1 MISLLVFLALVAA
14 TAFIGGQFQT
24 GAWYEMLRK
33 PAWTPADAV
42 FPLVWSALYVLIA
55 VAGWLVWR
63 APRGRTRTLALA
75 FWGGQLVLNAAWSW
89 VFFGL
94 HRPGWALV
102 ELIVLL
108 AAAGGFIAA
117 AEKSSR
123 AASLLFLPYAVW
135 LNFAAM
141 LNAAIWSLNRGG

>member
-14 TAFIGGQFQT
+14 AAFFGGQFQT
-24 GAWYEMLRK
+24 GAWYEMLHK

-42 FPLVWSALYVLIA
+42 FPIVWSALYVMIA

-63 APRGRTRTLALA
+63 APRGRPRTLALA

-89 VFFGL
+89 IFFGL
-94 HRPGWALV
+94 HRPGWALL

-141 LNAAIWSLNRGG
+141 LNAAIWNLNRGG